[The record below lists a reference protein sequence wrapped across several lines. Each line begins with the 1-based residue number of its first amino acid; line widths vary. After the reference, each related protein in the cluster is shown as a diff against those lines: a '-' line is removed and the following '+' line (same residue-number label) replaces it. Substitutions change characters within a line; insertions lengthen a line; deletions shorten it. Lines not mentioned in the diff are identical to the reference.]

1 VRGKHWREFCFARF
15 YKAVTRKKR
24 FPMAHWLRLSRNA
37 AFLSAGLLALAALS
51 TPPVVARGQA
61 AQGGETLAGDYL
73 AAAIAGAD
81 HDAQSAPKY
90 YRRALALDKSNP
102 ELIERAFA
110 SMLAAGEIE
119 DSFPFATRLQGKGQR
134 NTLARLTLAVK
145 AIKSGDF
152 REARDILAKLSGAD
166 ASDVTSLALTA
177 WSEAGLGHTKKA
189 LASLARLKGAESIG
203 AYRAY
208 HTALIDD
215 LGGQVDDA
223 RKSYKEAQ
231 DLEPGSLR
239 LVDSRARFE
248 ARQGDLVEAKR
259 LLGDFGRNAPRN
271 PLIKAGM
278 VEIEKGAATPRLI
291 ANAQQGAAEALFG
304 LAATSGRDGEDF
316 AAILYLRLSLYLD
329 PENAVA
335 AVTLGEVYERG
346 KHYEQAIAAYSGVPK
361 TSPLRQSTDL
371 QIGLDLVAQEKYDEA
386 TAHLRKI
393 VDRHPDDLEAYA
405 ALGDSLRANK
415 KFQEAAEAYS
425 KAIALSG
432 PPAKENWLLY
442 YDRGICLE
450 RAKQWP
456 KAEADLKLALS
467 LYPEQPLILNY
478 LGYSW
483 VDQGINIDEA
493 FKMLRRAVDL
503 RPKDGYIVDSLG
515 WAFYRMGR
523 YDDAVHTLEKAIEL
537 KPNDPTINNH
547 LGDAFWHVGRKLE
560 ATFQWAHARDMQPE
574 PEDLPGILKKIETGM
589 LDDKPPTPQAV
600 SEPTKADGG

>member
-1 VRGKHWREFCFARF
+1 
-15 YKAVTRKKR
+15 
-24 FPMAHWLRLSRNA
+24 MAHWLRNSRSA
-37 AFLSAGLLALAALS
+37 VLLAAGLVASAALG
-51 TPPVVARGQA
+51 TAPPIAARGQA
-61 AQGGETLAGDYL
+61 AAGGETLSGDYL

-81 HDAQSAPKY
+81 HDAQSASKY
-90 YRRALALDKSNP
+90 YRRALALDRSNP

-110 SMLAAGEIE
+110 AMLAAGEVE
-119 DSFPFATRLQGKGQR
+119 DSFSFASKLLGKGQQ

-145 AIKSGDF
+145 ALKTGDF
-152 REARDILAKLSGAD
+152 RQARDLLAKLGGAES
-166 ASDVTSLALTA
+166 SDVTALALTA
-177 WSEAGLGHTKKA
+177 WSEAGQGHTKKA
-189 LASLARLKGAESIG
+189 LAALLRLKGTESIG

-208 HTALIDD
+208 HTALIND
-215 LGGQVDDA
+215 LAGSVEEA
-223 RKSYKEAQ
+223 RKAYKEAQ
-231 DLEPGSLR
+231 DLEPGSMR

-248 ARQGDLVEAKR
+248 ARQGDIAEAKR
-259 LLGDFGRNAPRN
+259 LYGDFERSAPRN
-271 PLIKAGM
+271 PLIKLGLA
-278 VEIEKGAATPRLI
+278 EIEKGAATPRLI
-291 ANAQQGAAEALFG
+291 STPQQGAAEALFG

-316 AAILYLRLSLYLD
+316 AAILYLRLALYLD
-329 PENAVA
+329 QTNAVA

-346 KHYEQAIAAYSGVPK
+346 KNYEQAIAAYSQVPS

-386 TAHLRKI
+386 IVHLRKI
-393 VDRHPDDLEAYA
+393 IAGHPDDLEAYA
-405 ALGDSLRANK
+405 ALGDAMRASK
-415 KFQEAAEAYS
+415 SFAEAAEAYS
-425 KAIALSG
+425 KSIELSG
-432 PPAKENWLLY
+432 PPTKTSWLLY

-456 KAEADLKLALS
+456 KAEADLKLALA
-467 LYPEQPLILNY
+467 LFPDQPLVLNY

-523 YDDAVHTLEKAIEL
+523 YDEAVRTLEKAIEL
-537 KPNDPTINNH
+537 KPNDATINNH
-547 LGDAFWHVGRKLE
+547 LGDAYWHVGRKLE

-589 LDDKPPTPQAV
+589 LEEKPQAPQATG
-600 SEPTKADGG
+600 EPVKADGG